1 MKKIYFAGKF
11 NKIKKQGITLDKSL
25 VNDYRSQLL
34 GCSKLLTYCQDNL
47 IVNNKYQYSGPFYC
61 EQASNGNFTSTDC
74 TEVLNAE
81 YKFIEDSDVFVAV
94 LGERFSVGTIV
105 ELGWAIEKE
114 KQIILLYQ
122 EEKSNFQSA
131 IKAYVIGKA
140 KEKLVEELKKQEEL
154 DLFNNIE
161 MPVAQ
166 ILAEM
171 QWEGGNNE

>member
-122 EEKSNFQSA
+122 EEKSNYSIKSEYWFA
-131 IKAYVIGKA
+131 IADAVKRSPNLTIRKYKSYS
-140 KEKLVEELKKQEEL
+140 ELTTLINQTLSEVL
-154 DLFNNIE
+154 
-161 MPVAQ
+161 
-166 ILAEM
+166 
-171 QWEGGNNE
+171 